1 MPPYKL
7 DPPSHV
13 VQIWRLS
20 DLKLLTTL
28 DLPQAPNPAVRAN
41 PDEARM
47 LADGTT
53 VLVKTAGCGLYRI
66 SGLAGANP
74 SVQFVYDFG
83 YRSCASVPVV
93 AGNYWVQ
100 PCSSG
105 HSVVTLD
112 VRDPSHPVQAGYLFF
127 KDGRPHWLALEPGTG
142 NLVITGF
149 GSMLNRAYFA
159 TVSLETGALTL
170 DSRTI
175 DFDRKWPDGWNGPA
189 VPHAALFY

>member
-1 MPPYKL
+1 LLVVEKLDRVVTTSAPMPPYKL

-74 SVQFVYDFG
+74 
-83 YRSCASVPVV
+83 
-93 AGNYWVQ
+93 
-100 PCSSG
+100 
-105 HSVVTLD
+105 SVVTLD